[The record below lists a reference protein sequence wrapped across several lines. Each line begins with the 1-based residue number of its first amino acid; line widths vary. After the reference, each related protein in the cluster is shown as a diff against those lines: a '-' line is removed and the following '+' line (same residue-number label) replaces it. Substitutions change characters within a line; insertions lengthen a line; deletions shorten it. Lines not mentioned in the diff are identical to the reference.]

1 MNFKRHFS
9 LILSKIRHYSMDS
22 VKIKL
27 TLLIDL
33 YGHCLNGV
41 MLGNSC

>member
-1 MNFKRHFS
+1 MQFRGMT
-9 LILSKIRHYSMDS
+9 LIVSKIQHYSMDS

-33 YGHCLNGV
+33 YGALFEYGV